1 MLRFF
6 LKRLLFMV
14 PILIGITIIT
24 FAIAE
29 FSSTDPAEA
38 SIRVNGMLP
47 TAELIEATR
56 QEFGLDKP
64 FLTRYADWLSSALHG
79 DLGLSY
85 VTRLPVTNSILEAL
99 PATLFL
105 ALTALLIIIS
115 VSLAAGTLSA
125 RAENSK
131 TDWFIRG
138 FIFFTSSMP
147 GFWAALILIWIFS
160 VQLNVF
166 PTNGMRSAS
175 SVVLPAVTLS
185 LAYIGTYMRLIR
197 SEMIKTAHED
207 WVLFARGR
215 GLSEKS
221 ITWHMIKNSLHAS
234 LTALGMSIPKLIAG
248 AFIIESIF
256 AWPGIG
262 RLCVEAVFNRDLPI
276 IQAYVLLMATLFV
289 FFNLVSDL
297 LGLFLDPRQRD
308 NNSKEPL

>member
-64 FLTRYADWLSSALHG
+64 FLTRYANWLSGALHG

-197 SEMIKTAHED
+197 SEMIKIAHED

-248 AFIIESIF
+248 AFIIETIF

-297 LGLFLDPRQRD
+297 LVTFLDPRQRD
-308 NNSKEPL
+308 NEKGSL

>member
-24 FAIAE
+24 FTIAE
-29 FSSTDPAEA
+29 FSSTDPAEV

-64 FLTRYADWLSSALHG
+64 FLTRYADWLSGALHG

-85 VTRLPVTNSILEAL
+85 VTRLPVTDSILEAL

-297 LGLFLDPRQRD
+297 LDMFLDPRQRD
-308 NNSKEPL
+308 NSKGPL

>member
-64 FLTRYADWLSSALHG
+64 FLTRYADWLSGALHG

-105 ALTALLIIIS
+105 ALTALFIIMS

-138 FIFFTSSMP
+138 FIFFTTSMP

-160 VQLNVF
+160 VQLNLL
-166 PTNGMRSAS
+166 PTSGMRSVS

-197 SEMIKTAHED
+197 SEMLKTAHED

-215 GLSEKS
+215 GLSEKR

-297 LGLFLDPRQRD
+297 LGMFLDPRQRD
-308 NNSKEPL
+308 NYKRQE

>member
-85 VTRLPVTNSILEAL
+85 VTRLPVTDSILEAL

-105 ALTALLIIIS
+105 ALTALFIIMS

-138 FIFFTSSMP
+138 FIFFTTSMP

-160 VQLNVF
+160 VQLNLL
-166 PTNGMRSAS
+166 PTSGMRSVS

-197 SEMIKTAHED
+197 SEMLKTAHED

-215 GLSEKS
+215 GLSEKR

-297 LGLFLDPRQRD
+297 LGMFLDPRQRD
-308 NNSKEPL
+308 NYKRQV

>member
-24 FAIAE
+24 FTIAE
-29 FSSTDPAEA
+29 FSSTDPAEV

-64 FLTRYADWLSSALHG
+64 FLTRYADWLSGALHG

-131 TDWFIRG
+131 TDCFIRG

-308 NNSKEPL
+308 NSKGPL

>member
-64 FLTRYADWLSSALHG
+64 FLTRYADWLSGALHG

-105 ALTALLIIIS
+105 ALTALFIIMS

-138 FIFFTSSMP
+138 FIFFTTSMP

-160 VQLNVF
+160 VQLNLL
-166 PTNGMRSAS
+166 PASGMRSVS

-197 SEMIKTAHED
+197 SEMLKTAHED

-215 GLSEKS
+215 GLSEKR

-297 LGLFLDPRQRD
+297 LGMFLDPRQRD
-308 NNSKEPL
+308 NYKRQE

>member
-1 MLRFF
+1 M
-6 LKRLLFMV
+6 
-14 PILIGITIIT
+14 
-24 FAIAE
+24 
-29 FSSTDPAEA
+29 
-38 SIRVNGMLP
+38 
-47 TAELIEATR
+47 
-56 QEFGLDKP
+56 
-64 FLTRYADWLSSALHG
+64 TRYADWLSGALHG

-297 LGLFLDPRQRD
+297 LVTFLDPRQRD
-308 NNSKEPL
+308 NSKGQL

>member
-64 FLTRYADWLSSALHG
+64 FLTRYADWLSGALHG

-297 LGLFLDPRQRD
+297 LVTFLDPRQRD
-308 NNSKEPL
+308 NEKRSL

>member
-85 VTRLPVTNSILEAL
+85 VTRLPVTDSILEAL

-297 LGLFLDPRQRD
+297 LVTFLDPRQRD
-308 NNSKEPL
+308 NSKGPL

>member
-14 PILIGITIIT
+14 PILISITIIT

-64 FLTRYADWLSSALHG
+64 FLTRYADWLSGALHG

-197 SEMIKTAHED
+197 SEMIKIAHED

-248 AFIIESIF
+248 AFIIETIF

-297 LGLFLDPRQRD
+297 LVTFLDPRQRD
-308 NNSKEPL
+308 NEKGSL

>member
-1 MLRFF
+1 
-6 LKRLLFMV
+6 MV

-185 LAYIGTYMRLIR
+185 LAYIGTYIRLIR

-297 LGLFLDPRQRD
+297 LVTFLDPRQRD
-308 NNSKEPL
+308 NEKGSL

>member
-64 FLTRYADWLSSALHG
+64 FFTRYADWLSGALHG

-248 AFIIESIF
+248 AFIIETIF

-276 IQAYVLLMATLFV
+276 IQAYVLLIATLFV

-297 LGLFLDPRQRD
+297 LVTFLDPRQRD
-308 NNSKEPL
+308 NSKGQL

>member
-297 LGLFLDPRQRD
+297 LVTFLDPRQRD
-308 NNSKEPL
+308 NEKGSL

>member
-24 FAIAE
+24 FTIAE
-29 FSSTDPAEA
+29 FSSTDPAEV

-64 FLTRYADWLSSALHG
+64 FLTRYADWLSGALHG

-248 AFIIESIF
+248 AFIIETIF

-276 IQAYVLLMATLFV
+276 IQAYVLLMASLFV

-308 NNSKEPL
+308 NEKGSL

>member
-24 FAIAE
+24 FTIAE
-29 FSSTDPAEA
+29 FSSTDPAEV

-64 FLTRYADWLSSALHG
+64 FLTRYADWLSGALHG

-308 NNSKEPL
+308 NEKGSL

>member
-64 FLTRYADWLSSALHG
+64 FLTRYADWLSGALHG

-105 ALTALLIIIS
+105 ALIALLIIIS

-197 SEMIKTAHED
+197 SEMIKIAHED

-297 LGLFLDPRQRD
+297 LVTFLDPRQRD
-308 NNSKEPL
+308 NEKGSL

>member
-24 FAIAE
+24 FTIAE
-29 FSSTDPAEA
+29 FSSTDPAEV

-64 FLTRYADWLSSALHG
+64 FLTRYADWLSGALHG

-160 VQLNVF
+160 VQLNAF

-297 LGLFLDPRQRD
+297 LVTFLDPRQRD
-308 NNSKEPL
+308 NEKGSL

>member
-64 FLTRYADWLSSALHG
+64 FLTRYADWLSGALHG
-79 DLGLSY
+79 DFGLSY

-248 AFIIESIF
+248 AFIIETIF

-297 LGLFLDPRQRD
+297 LVTFLDPRQRD
-308 NNSKEPL
+308 NSKGPL

>member
-64 FLTRYADWLSSALHG
+64 FLTRYADWLSGAIHG

-105 ALTALLIIIS
+105 ALTALFIIMS

-138 FIFFTSSMP
+138 FIFFTTSMP

-160 VQLNVF
+160 VQLNLL
-166 PTNGMRSAS
+166 PTSGMRSVS

-197 SEMIKTAHED
+197 SEMLKTAHED

-215 GLSEKS
+215 GLSEKR

-297 LGLFLDPRQRD
+297 LGMFLDPRQRD
-308 NNSKEPL
+308 NYKRQE

>member
-24 FAIAE
+24 FTIAE

-38 SIRVNGMLP
+38 SIRVNGILP

-64 FLTRYADWLSSALHG
+64 FLTRYADWLSGALHG

-297 LGLFLDPRQRD
+297 LVTFLDPRQRD
-308 NNSKEPL
+308 NEKGSL

>member
-85 VTRLPVTNSILEAL
+85 VTRLPVTDSILEAL

-105 ALTALLIIIS
+105 ALTALFIIIS

-138 FIFFTSSMP
+138 FIFFTTSMP

-160 VQLNVF
+160 VQLNLL
-166 PTNGMRSAS
+166 PTSGMRSVS

-197 SEMIKTAHED
+197 SEMLKTAHED

-215 GLSEKS
+215 GLSEKR

-297 LGLFLDPRQRD
+297 LGMFLDPRQRD
-308 NNSKEPL
+308 NYKRQV

>member
-38 SIRVNGMLP
+38 SIRANGMLP

-64 FLTRYADWLSSALHG
+64 FLTRYTDWLSGALHG

-85 VTRLPVTNSILEAL
+85 VTRLPVTDSILETL

-105 ALTALLIIIS
+105 ALSALLIIIS

-131 TDWFIRG
+131 TDWFIRS

-289 FFNLVSDL
+289 FFNQVSDL
-297 LGLFLDPRQRD
+297 LVTFLDPRQRD
-308 NNSKEPL
+308 NGKGPL

>member
-1 MLRFF
+1 M
-6 LKRLLFMV
+6 
-14 PILIGITIIT
+14 
-24 FAIAE
+24 
-29 FSSTDPAEA
+29 
-38 SIRVNGMLP
+38 
-47 TAELIEATR
+47 
-56 QEFGLDKP
+56 
-64 FLTRYADWLSSALHG
+64 TRYADWLSGALHG

-308 NNSKEPL
+308 NSKGPL

>member
-47 TAELIEATR
+47 TAELIETTR

-64 FLTRYADWLSSALHG
+64 FLTRYADWLSGALHG

-297 LGLFLDPRQRD
+297 LVTFLDPRQRD
-308 NNSKEPL
+308 NSKGQL

>member
-6 LKRLLFMV
+6 LKRLLFRV

-64 FLTRYADWLSSALHG
+64 FLTRYADWLSGALHG

-248 AFIIESIF
+248 AFIIETIF

-308 NNSKEPL
+308 NEKGSL

>member
-64 FLTRYADWLSSALHG
+64 FLTRYADWLSGALHG

-166 PTNGMRSAS
+166 PTNGMRSSS

-248 AFIIESIF
+248 AFIIETIF

-289 FFNLVSDL
+289 LFNLVSDL
-297 LGLFLDPRQRD
+297 LVTFLDPRQRD
-308 NNSKEPL
+308 NEKGSL

>member
-47 TAELIEATR
+47 TAELIETTR

-64 FLTRYADWLSSALHG
+64 FLTRYADWLSGALHG

-160 VQLNVF
+160 VQHNVF

-207 WVLFARGR
+207 WILFARGR

-248 AFIIESIF
+248 AFIIETIF

-297 LGLFLDPRQRD
+297 LVTFLDPRQRD
-308 NNSKEPL
+308 NSKGQL

>member
-38 SIRVNGMLP
+38 SIRVNGMLL

-64 FLTRYADWLSSALHG
+64 FLTRYADWLSGALHG

-147 GFWAALILIWIFS
+147 GFWVALILIWIFS

-197 SEMIKTAHED
+197 SEMIKIAHED

-248 AFIIESIF
+248 AFIIETIF

-297 LGLFLDPRQRD
+297 LVTFLDPRQRD
-308 NNSKEPL
+308 NEKGSL

>member
-1 MLRFF
+1 MFRFF

-38 SIRVNGMLP
+38 SIRANGMLP

-64 FLTRYADWLSSALHG
+64 FLTRYTDWLSGALHG

-85 VTRLPVTNSILEAL
+85 VTRLPVTDSILETL

-105 ALTALLIIIS
+105 ALSALLIIIS

-131 TDWFIRG
+131 TDWFIRS

-297 LGLFLDPRQRD
+297 LVTFLDPRQRD
-308 NNSKEPL
+308 NGKGPL

>member
-64 FLTRYADWLSSALHG
+64 FLTRYADWLSGALHG

-160 VQLNVF
+160 VQLNLF
-166 PTNGMRSAS
+166 PTSGMRSTS

-197 SEMIKTAHED
+197 SEMLKAAHED

-215 GLSEKS
+215 GLTEKS
-221 ITWHMIKNSLHAS
+221 ILRHMIKNSLHAS
-234 LTALGMSIPKLIAG
+234 ITALGMSIPKLIAG
-248 AFIIESIF
+248 AFIVESIF

-289 FFNLVSDL
+289 SFNLVSDL
-297 LGLFLDPRQRD
+297 LAMFLDPRQRD
-308 NNSKEPL
+308 SDRGQK

>member
-297 LGLFLDPRQRD
+297 LGLFLAPRQTD
-308 NNSKEPL
+308 NSKGPL

>member
-14 PILIGITIIT
+14 PILIGITIVT
-24 FAIAE
+24 FTIAE
-29 FSSTDPAEA
+29 FSSTDPAEV

-64 FLTRYADWLSSALHG
+64 FLTRYADWLSGALHG

-308 NNSKEPL
+308 NEKGSL

>member
-64 FLTRYADWLSSALHG
+64 FLTRYADWLSGALHG

-147 GFWAALILIWIFS
+147 GFWVALILIWIFS

-197 SEMIKTAHED
+197 SEMIKIAHED

-248 AFIIESIF
+248 AFIIETIF

-297 LGLFLDPRQRD
+297 LVTFLDPRQRD
-308 NNSKEPL
+308 NEKGSL

>member
-29 FSSTDPAEA
+29 FSSTDPTEA

-64 FLTRYADWLSSALHG
+64 FLTRYADWLSGALHG

-308 NNSKEPL
+308 NSKGPL

>member
-64 FLTRYADWLSSALHG
+64 FLTRYDDWLSGALHG

-297 LGLFLDPRQRD
+297 LVTFLDPRQRD
-308 NNSKEPL
+308 NEKGSL

>member
-56 QEFGLDKP
+56 QEFELDKP
-64 FLTRYADWLSSALHG
+64 FLTRYADWLSGALHG

-297 LGLFLDPRQRD
+297 LVTFLDPRQRD
-308 NNSKEPL
+308 NEKGSL